1 MCLATLGSEN
11 KELASFCVRMKFD
24 YSLGARGAKSRSVP
38 AAFTLIE
45 LLVVI
50 AIIAILAAMLLPA
63 LAKAKQ
69 RAQQANCLS
78 LQKQLGLAWTM
89 YAGDNEEKVIGFS
102 TVAGA
107 ATPNWRIQ
115 PDQVTDAV
123 PAGLTGTEAVK
134 WLIRQGYRKQPLFSY
149 APNPDIM
156 HCPGDFRVSIP
167 NHFTW
172 TSYAGVNGF
181 VGGDTAYQAL
191 PGFIR
196 KSTQVQRPSERFLWV
211 EECDSQTISVRGIT
225 VGENLRTWDLN
236 SGTPGLDFGDARW
249 GDSPA
254 AFHGKS
260 STFNFADGHA
270 EARKWLSG
278 AVIAFANSMN
288 PSKFTITGGAE
299 GNLAQSQGKLDLDYV
314 ARRCP
319 TVLNP

>member
-1 MCLATLGSEN
+1 MIFGFGMKN
-11 KELASFCVRMKFD
+11 KFLVRT
-24 YSLGARGAKSRSVP
+24 GAGRQQRVGTN
-38 AAFTLIE
+38 AFTLIE

-89 YAGDNEEKVIGFS
+89 YTVDNQDQVIGFS

-115 PDQVTDAV
+115 PDQVTDTV
-123 PAGLTGTEAVK
+123 PAGMVGTAAVK
-134 WLIRQGYRKQPLFSY
+134 WLIQQGYRKQPLFQY
-149 APNPDIM
+149 ASNPDIM
-156 HCPGDFRVSIP
+156 HCPGDFRVNVP

-191 PGFIR
+191 PGFIM
-196 KSTQVQRPSERFLWV
+196 KSTQVRNPSERFLWV

-225 VGENLRTWDLN
+225 VGENLRTWDMN
-236 SGTPGLDFGDARW
+236 SGTPVLDFSDARW

-254 AFHGKS
+254 AFHGNS

-270 EARKWLSG
+270 EGRKWLSG
-278 AVIAFANSMN
+278 AVVAFANSMN
-288 PSKFTITGGAE
+288 PSKFTLTGGAE
-299 GNLAQSQGKLDLDYV
+299 GNLAQSQGKQDLYYV
-314 ARRCP
+314 AKRCP